1 MDFVWMVLN
10 IETMKQNVNWEA
22 VLEELKYEL
31 RQKMKLRRQ
40 CDVDDERNP
49 YDFAIMD
56 LQEQIGLVERGQYEE
71 AYKLLVAEWGEE
83 FFDDYLEKTIYID
96 GIEYKIVQSEIIN
109 PFDRM
114 AAVKPGEAV
123 RYYHEYMYRTP
134 AGEARMCD
142 AGCTSNN
149 CVV

>member
-1 MDFVWMVLN
+1 
-10 IETMKQNVNWEA
+10 MKQNINWEA

-31 RQKMKLRRQ
+31 RQKMKLQRQ

-83 FFDDYLEKTIYID
+83 FFDDYLEKTICID

-142 AGCTSNN
+142 AGCTSNS
-149 CVV
+149 CGV